1 MLPDSTENTNPLAST
16 VTPQPRR
23 LEIDADDQINKTT
36 EEDVLVSQFA
46 VEPTPSKTPTM
57 KHKKPVPMAVRILL
71 GVLVFILI
79 VAGVLAVV
87 GFKAYQVAL
96 QLQSQGE
103 EAKLLA
109 SASYTAFKE
118 QNLPEA
124 EAKLKETRSKV
135 DAMEQTY
142 QTLSSYKNLPGI
154 GGYYQDG
161 EHALKAAQAGLSGAD
176 KALAAI
182 TPYADVLGFK
192 GEGTF
197 AGGTAEDRIK
207 LLIETLDKV
216 MPVFDQIIGDFETAE
231 QELAQINPSRYPE
244 TVKGQVVRSRI
255 TEVQS
260 MAKSTITTLEE
271 FRPVLEQLP
280 DIAGGKGERKKYLVL
295 FQNDNELR
303 PTGGFLTAYAVIYI
317 ENGKVTPEKSDDI
330 YELDKK
336 FTKKIPIPEK
346 LGKYLTTEKYF
357 NMRDMN
363 TSPDFKT
370 SMDLFYSY
378 YSTIKSEPDNIDGII
393 TVDTHVL
400 TQLVSILGPVE
411 IPGYG
416 TFSAEID
423 KRCDCPQIVYALS
436 EIITR
441 PTPYLRVDRK
451 GILGPMM
458 QAILSKTYSAGK
470 QAWPKLF
477 ETAWTSLQG
486 RHLQMYFMD
495 EKAQQAAEAVN
506 GAGRMLPPT
515 DGSDFLGIV
524 NANLGGA
531 KSNLF
536 ITYDVKQTVSAPE
549 NGKLTKTVEI
559 TYKNSRKG
567 DNCNLEAGLLCLNA
581 RLHDWTRLYL
591 PTGAELIEAQGFNK
605 EPSTYEEAGFTV
617 VDGFFNL
624 EPMSSAKLVIKY
636 TVPYSDTETYRV
648 KLWKQGGVSPFTTLF
663 DVAGGEEEALVNT
676 DTLFTTQF

>member
-1 MLPDSTENTNPLAST
+1 MLSDSTNSAKIIDTK
-16 VTPQPRR
+16 TPQPRK
-23 LEIDADDQINKTT
+23 LEMELDSVESNDTN
-36 EEDVLVSQFA
+36 ELVSQFA
-46 VEPTPSKTPTM
+46 ATSQTKKTSSM
-57 KHKKPVPMAVRILL
+57 KTKKPLPLAVRILL
-71 GVLVFILI
+71 GVFVFILVLGGI
-79 VAGVLAVV
+79 LAVV
-87 GFKAYQVAL
+87 GFKAYQVAF

-103 EAKLLA
+103 EAKVLA

-142 QTLSSYKNLPGI
+142 QTLGSYQNLPII

-161 EHALKAAQAGLSGAD
+161 EHALKAAQSGLAGAE

-197 AGGTAEDRIK
+197 AGGTAENRIK
-207 LLIETLDKV
+207 LMIETLDKV
-216 MPVFDQIIGDFETAE
+216 MPVFDEIIADFETAE
-231 QELAQINPSRYPE
+231 QELAQIDPNRYPE
-244 TVKGQVVRSRI
+244 KFKDQAVRSRI

-260 MAKSTITTLEE
+260 MAKSTISTLEE

-280 DIAGGKGERKKYLVL
+280 DIAGGKGKRKKYIVL

-346 LGKYLTTEKYF
+346 LGKYLVTEKYF
-357 NMRDMN
+357 HMRDMN

-370 SMDLFYSY
+370 SMDLFYSHY
-378 YSTIKSEPDNIDGII
+378 ATIKTEPDKIDGII
-393 TVDTHVL
+393 AVDTHVL
-400 TQLVSILGPVE
+400 TQLVSVLGPVE

-416 TFSAEID
+416 TFSTEID

-441 PTPYLRVDRK
+441 PTPYMRVDRK

-458 QAILSKTYSAGK
+458 QAILGKTYSAGK

-477 ETAWTSLQG
+477 ETVWVSLQG

-506 GAGRMLPPT
+506 GAGRMLPPA
-515 DGSDFLGIV
+515 DGEDFLGIV

-549 NGKLTKTVEI
+549 NGKLTKSVEI

-591 PTGAELIEAQGFNK
+591 PKGAELIEAQGFNK
-605 EPSTYEEAGFTV
+605 APSTYEEAGFTV

-636 TVPYSDTETYRV
+636 TVPYTDTKTYRA

-663 DVAGGEEEALVNT
+663 DVAGGEEEVTVNT
-676 DTLFTTQF
+676 DTLFVTEF

>member
-1 MLPDSTENTNPLAST
+1 MSPDTTENLNPST
-16 VTPQPRR
+16 TATPQPRR
-23 LEIDADDQINKTT
+23 LEIESDIQIDGTD
-36 EEDVLVSQFA
+36 EQSSLVSQFA
-46 VEPTPSKTPTM
+46 PDLKTQKTSLM
-57 KHKKPVPMAVRILL
+57 KHKKTLPLAVRILL
-71 GVLVFILI
+71 GFLVFVLI
-79 VAGVLAVV
+79 IAGGLAII

-96 QLQSQGE
+96 QLQTQGQ
-103 EAKLLA
+103 EAKILA

-118 QNLPEA
+118 QNLPES
-124 EAKLKETRSKV
+124 ETKLKETRAKV
-135 DAMEQTY
+135 EAMEQTY
-142 QTLSSYKNLPGI
+142 QSLSSYKNLPII

-161 EHALKAAQAGLSGAD
+161 EHALKAAKSGLSGAE

-216 MPVFDQIIGDFETAE
+216 MPVFDQIIADFETAE
-231 QELAQINPSRYPE
+231 QELAQIDANRYPE
-244 TVKGQVVRSRI
+244 TFKGQAVRSRL
-255 TEVQS
+255 TEVQG
-260 MAKSTITTLEE
+260 MARTTITTLEE

-280 DIAGGKGERKKYLVL
+280 DIAGGKGKRKKYLVL

-357 NMRDMN
+357 HMRDMN

-370 SMDLFYSY
+370 SMDLFYSH
-378 YSTIKSEPDNIDGII
+378 YSTIKTEPDKIDGII

-458 QAILSKTYSAGK
+458 QAILTKTYSAGK

-477 ETAWTSLQG
+477 ETAWLSLQG

-506 GAGRMLPPT
+506 GAGRMLPPAN
-515 DGSDFLGIV
+515 GEDFLGIV

-536 ITYDVKQTVSAPE
+536 ITYDVKQTVNTPE
-549 NGKLTKTVEI
+549 NGRLRKTVEI

-591 PTGAELIEAQGFNK
+591 PAGAELIEAQGFNK
-605 EPSTYEEAGFTV
+605 APSTYDEAGFTV

-624 EPMSSAKLVIKY
+624 EPMSSAKLLITY
-636 TVPYSDTETYRV
+636 TVPYTDTKTYRV
-648 KLWKQGGVSPFTTLF
+648 KLWKQGGVSPFNTLF
-663 DVAGGEEEALVNT
+663 DVAGGEEEVLVTT
-676 DTLFTTQF
+676 DTLFTTEF

>member
-1 MLPDSTENTNPLAST
+1 MLPDRNQNSNPVSSMPTPQVRRLDIGTDDQVMSSTEKD
-16 VTPQPRR
+16 
-23 LEIDADDQINKTT
+23 E
-36 EEDVLVSQFA
+36 LVSQFA
-46 VEPTPSKTPTM
+46 ANPAAKKLSTM
-57 KHKKPVPMAVRILL
+57 KKKKPLPLAARILI
-71 GVLVFILI
+71 GVLIFLLALAGGLALI
-79 VAGVLAVV
+79 
-87 GFKAYQVAL
+87 GFRAYQVAL
-96 QLQSQGE
+96 KLQTQGE
-103 EAKLLA
+103 EAKILA
-109 SASYTAFKE
+109 SASYAAFKA
-118 QNLPEA
+118 QNLPES
-124 EAKLKETRSKV
+124 EAKLKETQAKV
-135 DAMEQTY
+135 DEMEQTY
-142 QTLSSYKNLPGI
+142 QTLSSYKNVPLVS
-154 GGYYQDG
+154 GYYQDG
-161 EHALKAAQAGLSGAD
+161 EHGLKAAKSGLAGAE

-216 MPVFDQIIGDFETAE
+216 MPVFDQIIADFETAE
-231 QELAQINPSRYPE
+231 RELAQINPNRYPE
-244 TVKGQVVRSRI
+244 NIKGQAVRSRL

-280 DIAGGKGERKKYLVL
+280 DIAGGKGKRKKYLVL

-357 NMRDMN
+357 HMRDMN

-370 SMDLFYSY
+370 SMDLFYSH
-378 YSTIKSEPDNIDGII
+378 YSTIKSEPDKIDGII
-393 TVDTHVL
+393 AVDTHVL

-416 TFSAEID
+416 TFSAEND
-423 KRCDCPQIVYALS
+423 KKCDCPQIVYALS

-441 PTPYLRVDRK
+441 PTPYMRVDRK

-477 ETAWTSLQG
+477 ETAWVSLQG

-515 DGSDFLGIV
+515 NGEDFLGIV

-536 ITYDVKQTVSAPE
+536 VTYDVKQTISAPE
-549 NGKLTKTVEI
+549 NGKISKTVEI

-591 PTGAELIEAQGFNK
+591 PKGAELVDAQGFNK
-605 EPSTYEEAGFTV
+605 APGTYEEAGFTV

-636 TVPYSDTETYRV
+636 TVPYTDTQTYRV

-663 DVAGGEEEALVNT
+663 DVAGGEEEVLVNT
-676 DTLFTTQF
+676 DTLFTAPF

>member
-1 MLPDSTENTNPLAST
+1 MLPDSNENSNQLTDTAA
-16 VTPQPRR
+16 PQPRR
-23 LEIDADDQINKTT
+23 LEIDPDDQPTT
-36 EEDVLVSQFA
+36 STEGEELVKQFA
-46 VEPTPSKTPTM
+46 AGSGPEKPPAM
-57 KHKKPVPMAVRILL
+57 KPKKALPVAVRILL
-71 GVLVFILI
+71 GLLVFLLVIAGGLALI
-79 VAGVLAVV
+79 

-96 QLQSQGE
+96 QLQTQGE
-103 EAKLLA
+103 EAKVLA

-124 EAKLKETRSKV
+124 ETKLKETRSKV

-142 QTLSSYKNLPGI
+142 QTLSSYKNMPGI

-161 EHALKAAQAGLSGAD
+161 EHVLNAALSGLAGAE

-182 TPYADVLGFK
+182 TPYADVLGFQ

-207 LLIETLDKV
+207 ILIETLDMV
-216 MPVFDQIIGDFETAE
+216 MPVFDEIIADFETAE
-231 QELAQINPSRYPE
+231 QELAQINPNRYPE
-244 TVKGQVVRSRI
+244 SINGQVVRSRLV
-255 TEVQS
+255 EVQS
-260 MAKSTITTLEE
+260 MAKSTISTLEE

-370 SMDLFYSY
+370 SMDLFYSH
-378 YSTIKSEPDNIDGII
+378 YSAIKSEPDNIDGII

-441 PTPYLRVDRK
+441 PTPYMRVDRK

-458 QAILSKTYSAGK
+458 QAILTKTYSAGK

-477 ETAWTSLQG
+477 ETAWVSLQG

-515 DGSDFLGIV
+515 DGEDFLAIV

-536 ITYDVKQTVSAPE
+536 ITYDVKQTVSTPE

-567 DNCNLEAGLLCLNA
+567 DNCNLEAGLLCLNS
-581 RLHDWTRLYL
+581 RLYDWTRLYL
-591 PTGAELIEAQGFNK
+591 PAGAELIEAQGFNK
-605 EPSTYEEAGFTV
+605 EPGTYEEAGFTV

-624 EPMSSAKLVIKY
+624 EPMSSAKLVVKY
-636 TVPYSDTETYRV
+636 SVPYTDTKTYRV

-663 DVAGGEEEALVNT
+663 DVAGGEDEVLVNT